1 VSRDLPQIKI
11 YTDGSCSPNPGTGGW
26 AAVIINDKGQSRTI
40 KGGEEETTNNR
51 MELTAALRA
60 LQDLAD
66 PHSIELFTDSRY
78 LKDGITEWLANWQ
91 RRDWTT
97 ITGEDVKNRDLW
109 QLLAIEIERHQI
121 SWNWVKG
128 HGHDQWNILVDELAS
143 VVRKRPQLP
152 FHDHNAVHIFL
163 SITWRQKMLAGAW
176 AGVMQYRNHYR
187 VIGGVRREGTGNSLH
202 IFSAISALRE
212 LKRALPV
219 HIYTTSGYLKDGAGC
234 WLSQWR
240 RRDWC
245 TREGLEVSNRREW
258 QELEALLRTFSVH
271 FHLVDKTEPPCHIP
285 EAKEM
290 AKEFFSV
297 DFDL

>member
-1 VSRDLPQIKI
+1 VSRDLQKIKI

-26 AAVIINDKGQSRTI
+26 AAVIINDEGQSRTI
-40 KGGEEETTNNR
+40 KGGEQETTNNR

-91 RRDWTT
+91 QRDWTT
-97 ITGEDVKNRDLW
+97 IVGEDVKNRDLW
-109 QLLAIEIERHQI
+109 QLLAAEIERHQV

-128 HGHDQWNILVDELAS
+128 HGKDQWNILVDELAS
-143 VVRKRPQLP
+143 VVLQRPPLP
-152 FHDHNAVHIFL
+152 VHDQNAVHIFL

-202 IFSAISALRE
+202 IFSAISALGE

-219 HIYTTSGYLKDGAGC
+219 HIYTTSGYLKDGAGS

-245 TREGLEVSNRREW
+245 TKEGLEVSNRQEW
-258 QELEALLRTFSVH
+258 QELDALLRTFSVT
-271 FHLVDKTEPPCHIP
+271 FHLINKEEPPCHVSG
-285 EAKEM
+285 AKEL
-290 AKEFFSV
+290 AKEFLSADV
-297 DFDL
+297 DI